1 MQKSDMKKLMR
12 TLLAGACATGLL
24 LGSFASQ
31 AAEFRERTL
40 RFAFQNVK
48 DHPQGQGAQKF
59 ADLLQESSGGKIK
72 VRLFPGGTLGGDVQ
86 TVSALQGGTL
96 DITVLNSGI
105 LAAQA
110 PDYAMLD
117 FPFLFNDVNEA
128 HAVMDGPV
136 GQKLAAQLNG
146 KGLLGLGYWDLGFRN
161 VTNSKHPINRLE
173 DMQGL
178 KIRVIQSPIYLETFS
193 ALGAN
198 PVPMAFPEV
207 YTGLEQRTIDG
218 QENPF
223 TVIEGSKFFEV
234 QKYLS
239 VTGHIFNPQ
248 SLIISQKT
256 WDRLNDDER
265 ALIKDAAAKAQVFQR
280 EVTAASMDKARAN
293 LQAHIAVN
301 DITPAEKDRFRQRV
315 QPVIDKFS
323 AQLDGSLVKLMY
335 DEIAKV
341 RAAP

>member
-1 MQKSDMKKLMR
+1 MESDMQTLIK
-12 TLLAGACATGLL
+12 TLLASACAAGLL
-24 LGSFASQ
+24 LGSLASQ
-31 AAEFRERTL
+31 AAEIRERTL

-48 DHPQGQGAQKF
+48 EHPQGQGAQKF
-59 ADLLQESSGGKIK
+59 ADLLAESSGGKIK

-110 PDYAMLD
+110 PDFAMLD
-117 FPFLFNDVNEA
+117 FPFLFNNVDEA
-128 HAVMDGPV
+128 HAVIDGPV
-136 GQKLAAQLNG
+136 GQKLAAQLDS
-146 KGLLGLGYWDLGFRN
+146 KGLVGLGYWDLGFRN
-161 VTNSKHPINRLE
+161 LTNNKHPVTKLE

-207 YTGLEQRTIDG
+207 YTGLDQGTIDG

-223 TVIEGSKFFEV
+223 TVIEGSKFYEV

-239 VTGHIFNPQ
+239 ITGHIFNPQ
-248 SLIISQKT
+248 SLIMSQKT
-256 WDRLNDDER
+256 WNRLNDDEK
-265 ALIKDAAAKAQVFQR
+265 ALIRAAATKAQQYQR
-280 EVTAASMDKARAN
+280 EITAAGMDKAQDN
-293 LQAHIAVN
+293 IKAHMTIN
-301 DITPAEKDRFRQRV
+301 DISPAEKDRFRQRV

-323 AQLDGSLVKLMY
+323 ATLDAGLVKMMY
-335 DEIAKV
+335 DEIARV
-341 RAAP
+341 RASR

>member
-1 MQKSDMKKLMR
+1 MQKLLK

-24 LGSFASQ
+24 LGSVASH
-31 AAEFRERTL
+31 AEEVRERTL

-48 DHPQGQGAQKF
+48 EHPQGQGAQKF
-59 ADLLQESSGGKIK
+59 ADLLSEKSGGKLK
-72 VRLFPGGTLGGDVQ
+72 VRLFAGGTLGGDVQ

-96 DITVLNSGI
+96 DLTVLNSGI

-110 PDYAMLD
+110 ADFAMLD
-117 FPFLFNDVNEA
+117 FPFLFNNVEEA
-128 HAVMDGPV
+128 HAVIDGPV
-136 GQKLAAQLNG
+136 GQKLAAQLDS
-146 KGLLGLGYWDLGFRN
+146 KGLVGLGYWDLGFRN
-161 VTNSKHPINRLE
+161 LTNSKRPVNKLE

-207 YTGLEQRTIDG
+207 YTGLEQHTIDG

-256 WDRLNDDER
+256 WSRLNDDEK
-265 ALIKDAAAKAQVFQR
+265 ALIREAAAQAQKYQR
-280 EVTAASMDKARAN
+280 EVTAASMNKARAT
-293 LQAHIAVN
+293 LEEKLAVN
-301 DITPAEKDRFRQRV
+301 DISAEEKDRFRERV
-315 QPVIDKFS
+315 QPVIEKFS
-323 AQLDGSLVKLMY
+323 KELDGNLVKMMY

-341 RAAP
+341 RAAQ

>member
-1 MQKSDMKKLMR
+1 MGKLMK

-24 LGSFASQ
+24 LTGVVSHAD
-31 AAEFRERTL
+31 EIRERTL

-48 DHPQGQGAQKF
+48 EHPQGQGAQKF
-59 ADLLQESSGGKIK
+59 ADLLGEKSGGKIK

-117 FPFLFNDVNEA
+117 FPFLFNNVEEA
-128 HAVMDGPV
+128 HAVIDGPV
-136 GQKLAAQLNG
+136 GQKLAAQLDS
-146 KGLLGLGYWDLGFRN
+146 KGLVGLGYWDLGFRN
-161 VTNSKHPINRLE
+161 LTNSKHPVTRLE

-207 YTGLEQRTIDG
+207 YTGLEQHTIDG

-223 TVIEGSKFFEV
+223 TVIEGNKFYEV

-256 WDRLNDDER
+256 WSRLNDDEKAMIR
-265 ALIKDAAAKAQVFQR
+265 AAAAEAQTFQR
-280 EVTAASMDKARAN
+280 EVTAASMDKAKAT
-293 LQAHIAVN
+293 LAAAMTVN
-301 DITPAEKDRFRQRV
+301 EISPAEKDRLRERV
-315 QPVIDKFS
+315 KPVVDKFAKS
-323 AQLDGSLVKLMY
+323 LDGDLVKTMY
-335 DEIAKV
+335 EEIAKV
-341 RAAP
+341 RSAQ

>member
-1 MQKSDMKKLMR
+1 MQKLMK

-24 LGSFASQ
+24 LGSVASH
-31 AAEFRERTL
+31 AEEIRERTL

-48 DHPQGQGAQKF
+48 EHPQGQGAQKF
-59 ADLLQESSGGKIK
+59 ADLLSEKSAGKLK

-110 PDYAMLD
+110 ADYAMLD
-117 FPFLFNDVNEA
+117 FPFLFNSVEEA
-128 HAVMDGPV
+128 HAVIDGPV
-136 GQKLAAQLNG
+136 GEKLAAQLDS
-146 KGLLGLGYWDLGFRN
+146 KGLIGLGYWDLGFRHM
-161 VTNSKHPINRLE
+161 TNSKRPVTKLE

-178 KIRVIQSPIYLETFS
+178 KVRVIQSPIYLETFT

-223 TVIEGSKFFEV
+223 TVVEGNKFFEV

-256 WDRLNDDER
+256 WNRLNDDEK
-265 ALIKDAAAKAQVFQR
+265 ALIREAASEAQKFQR
-280 EVTAASMDKARAN
+280 EVTAASMDKSRVA
-293 LQAHIAVN
+293 LEGEMAVN
-301 DITPAEKDRFRQRV
+301 DISVEEKDRFRERV
-315 QPVIDKFS
+315 QPVIEKFS
-323 AQLDGSLVKLMY
+323 KDLDAGLVKMMY

-341 RAAP
+341 RAAQ

>member
-1 MQKSDMKKLMR
+1 MGKLMK

-24 LGSFASQ
+24 LTAVASH
-31 AAEFRERTL
+31 ADEIRERTL

-48 DHPQGQGAQKF
+48 EHPQGQGAQKF
-59 ADLLQESSGGKIK
+59 ADLLSEKSGGKIK

-117 FPFLFNDVNEA
+117 FPFLFNNVEEA
-128 HAVMDGPV
+128 HAVIDGPV
-136 GQKLAAQLNG
+136 GQKLAAQLDS
-146 KGLLGLGYWDLGFRN
+146 KGLVGLGYWDLGFRN
-161 VTNSKHPINRLE
+161 LTNSKHPVTKLE

-207 YTGLEQRTIDG
+207 YTGLEQHTIDG

-223 TVIEGSKFFEV
+223 TVIEGNKFYEV

-256 WDRLNDDER
+256 WNRLNDDEK
-265 ALIKDAAAKAQVFQR
+265 ALIRAAAAEAQAFQR
-280 EVTAASMDKARAN
+280 EVTAASMDKAKAT
-293 LQAHIAVN
+293 LAAAMTVN
-301 DITPAEKDRFRQRV
+301 EISPAEKDRLRERV
-315 QPVIDKFS
+315 KPVVDKFAKS
-323 AQLDGSLVKLMY
+323 LDGDLVKTMY

-341 RAAP
+341 RAAH

>member
-1 MQKSDMKKLMR
+1 MGKLMK

-24 LGSFASQ
+24 LTGVASH
-31 AAEFRERTL
+31 ADEIRERTL

-48 DHPQGQGAQKF
+48 EHPQGQGAQKF
-59 ADLLQESSGGKIK
+59 ADLLSEKSGGKIK

-117 FPFLFNDVNEA
+117 FPFLFNNVEEA
-128 HAVMDGPV
+128 HAVIDGPV
-136 GQKLAAQLNG
+136 GQKLAAQLDS
-146 KGLLGLGYWDLGFRN
+146 KGLVGLGYWDLGFRHL
-161 VTNSKHPINRLE
+161 TNSKHPVTKLE
-173 DMQGL
+173 DLQGL
-178 KIRVIQSPIYLETFS
+178 KLRVIQSPIYLETFT

-207 YTGLEQRTIDG
+207 YTGLEQHTIDG

-223 TVIEGSKFFEV
+223 TVIEGNKFYEV

-256 WDRLNDDER
+256 WNRLNDDEKAMIR
-265 ALIKDAAAKAQVFQR
+265 AAAAEAQAFQR
-280 EVTAASMDKARAN
+280 EVTATSMDKAKATLASAMTIN
-293 LQAHIAVN
+293 E
-301 DITPAEKDRFRQRV
+301 ITPAEKDRFRERV
-315 QPVIDKFS
+315 QPVIDKFAES
-323 AQLDGSLVKLMY
+323 LDGELVKMMY
-335 DEIAKV
+335 DEISKV
-341 RAAP
+341 RAQ

>member
-1 MQKSDMKKLMR
+1 MQNLMK

-24 LGSFASQ
+24 LGSVVSH
-31 AAEFRERTL
+31 AEEIRERTL

-48 DHPQGQGAQKF
+48 EHPQGQGAQKF
-59 ADLLQESSGGKIK
+59 ADLLSEKSAGKLK

-110 PDYAMLD
+110 ADFAMLD
-117 FPFLFNDVNEA
+117 FPFLFNSVEEA
-128 HAVMDGPV
+128 HAVIDGPV
-136 GQKLAAQLNG
+136 GEKLAAQLDS
-146 KGLLGLGYWDLGFRN
+146 KGLIGLGYWDLGFRN
-161 VTNSKHPINRLE
+161 LTNNKRAVTKME

-207 YTGLEQRTIDG
+207 YTGLEQNTIDG

-223 TVIEGSKFFEV
+223 TVIEGNKFFEV

-256 WDRLNDDER
+256 WNRLNDDEK
-265 ALIKDAAAKAQVFQR
+265 ALIREAAGEAQKFQR
-280 EVTAASMDKARAN
+280 EVTAASMDKSRAA
-293 LQAHIAVN
+293 LEGEMAVN
-301 DITPAEKDRFRQRV
+301 DISPEEKDRFRERV
-315 QPVIDKFS
+315 QPVIEKFS
-323 AQLDGSLVKLMY
+323 ASLDGGLVKMMY

-341 RAAP
+341 RAAQ

>member
-1 MQKSDMKKLMR
+1 MQRLMK
-12 TLLAGACATGLL
+12 TLLAGACVTGLL
-24 LGSFASQ
+24 FGSVAAQ
-31 AAEFRERTL
+31 AAEIRERTL

-48 DHPQGQGAQKF
+48 EHPQGQGAQKF
-59 ADLLQESSGGKIK
+59 ADLLAESSGGKIK

-110 PDYAMLD
+110 PDFAMLD
-117 FPFLFNDVNEA
+117 FPFLFNDVKEA

-136 GQKLAAQLNG
+136 GQKLAAQLDS
-146 KGLLGLGYWDLGFRN
+146 KGLVGLGYWDLGFRN
-161 VTNSKHPINRLE
+161 VTNSKQPINRLE

-248 SLIISQKT
+248 SLIIGQKT
-256 WDRLNDDER
+256 WNRLNDDEK
-265 ALIKDAAAKAQVFQR
+265 ALIRDAAAKAQVFQR
-280 EVTAASMDKARAN
+280 EVTAASMDKARAS

-301 DITPAEKDRFRQRV
+301 DISPAEKDRFRERV
-315 QPVIDKFS
+315 KPVIDKFS
-323 AQLDGSLVKLMY
+323 KQLDAGLVKQMY

>member
-1 MQKSDMKKLMR
+1 MQRLMK

-24 LGSFASQ
+24 LSSLASQ
-31 AAEFRERTL
+31 AAEISERTL

-48 DHPQGQGAQKF
+48 EHPQGQGAQKF
-59 ADLLQESSGGKIK
+59 ADLLAESSGGKIK

-117 FPFLFNDVNEA
+117 FPFLFNDVKEA
-128 HAVMDGPV
+128 HAVIDGAV
-136 GQKLAAQLNG
+136 GQKLTAQLDS
-146 KGLLGLGYWDLGFRN
+146 KGLVGLGYWDLGFRN
-161 VTNSKHPINRLE
+161 VTNSKTPITRLE

-248 SLIISQKT
+248 SLIIGQKT
-256 WDRLNDDER
+256 WNKLNDDEK
-265 ALIKDAAAKAQVFQR
+265 ALIRDAAAKAQVFQR

-293 LQAHIAVN
+293 LEQHIAVN
-301 DITPAEKDRFRQRV
+301 DISPAEKDRFRERV
-315 QPVIDKFS
+315 KPVIEKFS
-323 AQLDGSLVKLMY
+323 RQLDQSLVKLMY

>member
-1 MQKSDMKKLMR
+1 MGKLMK

-24 LGSFASQ
+24 LTGVASH
-31 AAEFRERTL
+31 ADEIRERTL

-48 DHPQGQGAQKF
+48 EHPQGQGAQKF
-59 ADLLQESSGGKIK
+59 ADLLSEKSGGKIK

-117 FPFLFNDVNEA
+117 FPFLFNNVEEA
-128 HAVMDGPV
+128 HAVIDGPV
-136 GQKLAAQLNG
+136 GQKLAAQLDS
-146 KGLLGLGYWDLGFRN
+146 KGLVGLGYWDLGFRN
-161 VTNSKHPINRLE
+161 LTNSKHPVTKLE

-178 KIRVIQSPIYLETFS
+178 KIRVIQSPIYLETFA

-207 YTGLEQRTIDG
+207 YTGLEQHTIDG

-223 TVIEGSKFFEV
+223 TVIEGNKFYEV

-256 WDRLNDDER
+256 WNRLNDDEKAMIR
-265 ALIKDAAAKAQVFQR
+265 AAAAEAQTFQR
-280 EVTAASMDKARAN
+280 EVTAASMDKAKAT
-293 LQAHIAVN
+293 LAAAMTVN
-301 DITPAEKDRFRQRV
+301 EITPAEKDRLRERV
-315 QPVIDKFS
+315 KPVIDKFAKS
-323 AQLDGSLVKLMY
+323 LDGDLVKTMY
-335 DEIAKV
+335 EEIAKV
-341 RAAP
+341 RTAQ

>member
-1 MQKSDMKKLMR
+1 MQKLMK

-24 LGSFASQ
+24 LGSVASH
-31 AAEFRERTL
+31 AEEIRERTL

-48 DHPQGQGAQKF
+48 EHPQGQGAQKF
-59 ADLLQESSGGKIK
+59 ADLLSEKSAGKLK

-110 PDYAMLD
+110 ADYAMLD
-117 FPFLFNDVNEA
+117 FPFLFNSVEEA
-128 HAVMDGPV
+128 HAVIDGPV
-136 GQKLAAQLNG
+136 GEKLAAQLDS
-146 KGLLGLGYWDLGFRN
+146 KGLIGLGYWDLGFRHM
-161 VTNSKHPINRLE
+161 TNSKRPVTKLE

-178 KIRVIQSPIYLETFS
+178 KVRVIQSPIYLETFT

-223 TVIEGSKFFEV
+223 TVVEGNKFFEV

-256 WDRLNDDER
+256 WNRLNDDEK
-265 ALIKDAAAKAQVFQR
+265 ALIREAASEAQKFQR
-280 EVTAASMDKARAN
+280 EVTAASMDKSRAA
-293 LQAHIAVN
+293 LEGEMAVN
-301 DITPAEKDRFRQRV
+301 DISVEEKDRFRERV
-315 QPVIDKFS
+315 QPVIEKFS
-323 AQLDGSLVKLMY
+323 KDLDAGLVKMMY

-341 RAAP
+341 RAAQ

>member
-1 MQKSDMKKLMR
+1 MQKIIKS
-12 TLLAGACATGLL
+12 LLAGACATSLL
-24 LGSFASQ
+24 LASMTSN
-31 AAEFRERTL
+31 AAEIRERTL

-48 DHPQGQGAQKF
+48 EHPQGQGAQKF
-59 ADLLQESSGGKIK
+59 ADLLTESSGGKIK

-96 DITVLNSGI
+96 DLTVLNSGI

-110 PDYAMLD
+110 KDFAMLD
-117 FPFLFNDVNEA
+117 FPFLFNNVEEA
-128 HAVMDGPV
+128 HAVIDGPV
-136 GQKLAAQLNG
+136 GQKLAAQLDS
-146 KGLLGLGYWDLGFRN
+146 KGLINLGYWDLGFRN
-161 VTNSKHPINRLE
+161 ITNSKHPINKLE

-198 PVPMAFPEV
+198 PVAMAFPEV
-207 YTGLEQRTIDG
+207 YTGLEQHTIDG

-223 TVIEGSKFFEV
+223 TVIEGSKFYEV

-248 SLIISQKT
+248 SFIIGKKT
-256 WDRLNDDER
+256 WDRLNDDEK
-265 ALIKDAAAKAQVFQR
+265 ALIKDAAAKAQSYQR
-280 EVTAASMDKARAN
+280 EVTATSMGNARGN
-293 LQAHIAVN
+293 LEKHVAVN
-301 DITPAEKDRFRQRV
+301 DISAEEKDRFRERV
-315 QPVIDKFS
+315 QPVIEKFS
-323 AQLDGSLVKLMY
+323 KELDGSLVKMMY

-341 RAAP
+341 RVGQ

>member
-1 MQKSDMKKLMR
+1 MQRLMK
-12 TLLAGACATGLL
+12 TLLAGACVTGLL
-24 LGSFASQ
+24 LGSVTAQ
-31 AAEFRERTL
+31 AAEIRERTL

-48 DHPQGQGAQKF
+48 EHPQGQGAQKF
-59 ADLLQESSGGKIK
+59 ADLLAESSGGKIK

-110 PDYAMLD
+110 PDFAMLD
-117 FPFLFNDVNEA
+117 FPFLFNDVKEA

-136 GQKLAAQLNG
+136 GQKLAAQLDS
-146 KGLLGLGYWDLGFRN
+146 KGLVGLGYWDLGFRN
-161 VTNSKHPINRLE
+161 VTNSKRAINRLE

-207 YTGLEQRTIDG
+207 YTGLEQHTIDG

-256 WDRLNDDER
+256 WNRLNDDEK
-265 ALIKDAAAKAQVFQR
+265 ALIRDAAAKAQVFQR
-280 EVTAASMDKARAN
+280 EVTAASMDKARAT

-301 DITPAEKDRFRQRV
+301 DISPAEKDRFRERV

-323 AQLDGSLVKLMY
+323 KQLDAGLVKQMY

>member
-1 MQKSDMKKLMR
+1 MQKLMK

-24 LGSFASQ
+24 LGSVAGH
-31 AAEFRERTL
+31 AAEIRERTL

-48 DHPQGQGAQKF
+48 EHPQGQGAQKF
-59 ADLLQESSGGKIK
+59 ADLLSEKSGGKLK

-110 PDYAMLD
+110 ADFAMLD
-117 FPFLFNDVNEA
+117 FPFLFNNAEEA
-128 HAVMDGPV
+128 HAVIDGPV
-136 GQKLAAQLNG
+136 GQKLAAQLDS
-146 KGLLGLGYWDLGFRN
+146 KGLVGLGYWDLGFRHL
-161 VTNSKHPINRLE
+161 TNSKHPVAKLE

-178 KIRVIQSPIYLETFS
+178 KVRVIQSPIYLETFS

-207 YTGLEQRTIDG
+207 YTGLEQHTIDG

-223 TVIEGSKFFEV
+223 TVIEGNKFYEV

-256 WDRLNDDER
+256 WNRLNDDEK
-265 ALIKDAAAKAQVFQR
+265 ALIREAASEAQKFQR
-280 EVTAASMDKARAN
+280 EVTAASMDKAKAT
-293 LQAHIAVN
+293 LAGAMAVN
-301 DITPAEKDRFRQRV
+301 EITPAEKDRFRERV
-315 QPVIDKFS
+315 QPVIDKFAKS
-323 AQLDGSLVKLMY
+323 LDGELVKMMY
-335 DEIAKV
+335 AEIAKV
-341 RAAP
+341 RAGQ

>member
-1 MQKSDMKKLMR
+1 MGQLMK

-24 LGSFASQ
+24 LGSVVSHAD
-31 AAEFRERTL
+31 EIRERTL

-48 DHPQGQGAQKF
+48 EHPQGQGAQKF
-59 ADLLQESSGGKIK
+59 ADLLSEKSGGKIK

-117 FPFLFNDVNEA
+117 FPFLFNNVEEA
-128 HAVMDGPV
+128 HAVIDGPV
-136 GQKLAAQLNG
+136 GQKLAAQLDS
-146 KGLLGLGYWDLGFRN
+146 KGLVGLGYWDLGFRN
-161 VTNSKHPINRLE
+161 LTNSKHPVTKLE

-207 YTGLEQRTIDG
+207 YTGLEQHTIDG

-223 TVIEGSKFFEV
+223 TVIEGNKFYEV

-256 WDRLNDDER
+256 WNRLNDDEKAMIR
-265 ALIKDAAAKAQVFQR
+265 AAAAEAQIFQR
-280 EVTAASMDKARAN
+280 EVTAAGMDKAKAT
-293 LQAHIAVN
+293 LASAMTVN
-301 DITPAEKDRFRQRV
+301 EITPEEKDRLRERV
-315 QPVIDKFS
+315 KPVIDKFAKS
-323 AQLDGSLVKLMY
+323 LDGDLVKTMY
-335 DEIAKV
+335 EEIAKV
-341 RAAP
+341 RAAQ

>member
-1 MQKSDMKKLMR
+1 MGKLMK

-24 LGSFASQ
+24 LTGVASH
-31 AAEFRERTL
+31 ADEIRERTL

-48 DHPQGQGAQKF
+48 EHPQGQGAQKF
-59 ADLLQESSGGKIK
+59 ADLLGEKSGGKIK

-117 FPFLFNDVNEA
+117 FPFLFNNVEEA
-128 HAVMDGPV
+128 HAVIDGPV
-136 GQKLAAQLNG
+136 GQKLAAQLDS
-146 KGLLGLGYWDLGFRN
+146 KGLVGLGYWDLGFRN
-161 VTNSKHPINRLE
+161 LTNSKHPVTKLE

-178 KIRVIQSPIYLETFS
+178 KIRVIQSPIYLETFA

-207 YTGLEQRTIDG
+207 YTGLEQHTIDG

-223 TVIEGSKFFEV
+223 TVIEGNKFYEV

-256 WDRLNDDER
+256 WNRLNDDEKAMIR
-265 ALIKDAAAKAQVFQR
+265 AAAAEAQTFQR
-280 EVTAASMDKARAN
+280 EVTAASMDKAKAT
-293 LQAHIAVN
+293 LAAAMTVN
-301 DITPAEKDRFRQRV
+301 EITPAEKDRLRERV
-315 QPVIDKFS
+315 KPVVDKFAKS
-323 AQLDGSLVKLMY
+323 LDGDLVKTMY
-335 DEIAKV
+335 EEIAKV
-341 RAAP
+341 RAAQ

>member
-1 MQKSDMKKLMR
+1 MGKLMK

-24 LGSFASQ
+24 LTGVASH
-31 AAEFRERTL
+31 ADEIRERTL

-48 DHPQGQGAQKF
+48 EHPQGQGAQKF
-59 ADLLQESSGGKIK
+59 ADLLGEKSGGKIK

-117 FPFLFNDVNEA
+117 FPFLFNNVEEA
-128 HAVMDGPV
+128 HAVIDGPV
-136 GQKLAAQLNG
+136 GQKLAAQLDS
-146 KGLLGLGYWDLGFRN
+146 KGLVGLGYWDLGFRN
-161 VTNSKHPINRLE
+161 LTNSKHPVTKLE

-207 YTGLEQRTIDG
+207 YTGLEQHTIDG

-223 TVIEGSKFFEV
+223 TVIEGNKFYEV

-256 WDRLNDDER
+256 WNRLNEDEKAMIR
-265 ALIKDAAAKAQVFQR
+265 AAAAEAQTFQR
-280 EVTAASMDKARAN
+280 EVTAASMDKAKAT
-293 LQAHIAVN
+293 LAAAMTVN
-301 DITPAEKDRFRQRV
+301 EISPAEKDRLRERV
-315 QPVIDKFS
+315 KPVVDKFAKS
-323 AQLDGSLVKLMY
+323 LDGDLVKTMY
-335 DEIAKV
+335 AEIAKV
-341 RAAP
+341 RAAQ

>member
-1 MQKSDMKKLMR
+1 MKTLIK
-12 TLLAGACATGLL
+12 TLLAGACATGLIL
-24 LGSFASQ
+24 ASMSSQ
-31 AAEFRERTL
+31 AADIRERTL

-59 ADLLQESSGGKIK
+59 ADLLAESSGGKIK
-72 VRLFPGGTLGGDVQ
+72 VRLFPGGTLGGDLQ

-110 PDYAMLD
+110 PDFAMLD
-117 FPFLFNDVNEA
+117 FPFLFNNVQEA
-128 HAVMDGPV
+128 HAVIDGPV
-136 GQKLAAQLNG
+136 GQKLAAQLDN
-146 KGLLGLGYWDLGFRN
+146 KGLVSLGYWDLGFRHL
-161 VTNSKHPINRLE
+161 TNSKHPVTKIE

-178 KIRVIQSPIYLETFS
+178 KVRVIQSPIYLETFS

-198 PVPMAFPEV
+198 PVAMAFPEV

-223 TVIEGSKFFEV
+223 TVIEGNKFYEV

-248 SLIISQKT
+248 SLIIGQKT
-256 WDRLNDDER
+256 WNRLNDDEKTLMR
-265 ALIKDAAAKAQVFQR
+265 NAAKEAQEYQR
-280 EVTAASMDKARAN
+280 KVTAESMDKARDN
-293 LQAHIAVN
+293 LAKNIAIN
-301 DITPAEKDRFRQRV
+301 DISPAEMDRFREKV
-315 QPVIDKFS
+315 QPVVDKF
-323 AQLDGSLVKLMY
+323 AKTVDAGLVKTMY
-335 DEIAKV
+335 EEIAKV
-341 RAAP
+341 RQAQ

>member
-1 MQKSDMKKLMR
+1 MQQLMK

-24 LGSFASQ
+24 LSSAVSHS
-31 AAEFRERTL
+31 EEIRERTL

-48 DHPQGQGAQKF
+48 EHPQGQGAQKF
-59 ADLLQESSGGKIK
+59 ADLLSEKSGGKLK

-110 PDYAMLD
+110 ADYAMLD
-117 FPFLFNDVNEA
+117 FPFLFNSVEEA
-128 HAVMDGPV
+128 HAVIDGPV
-136 GQKLAAQLNG
+136 GEKLSAQLDS
-146 KGLLGLGYWDLGFRN
+146 KGLVGLGYWDLGFRN
-161 VTNSKHPINRLE
+161 LSNSKHAVTKLE

-178 KIRVIQSPIYLETFS
+178 KVRVIQSPIYLETFS

-207 YTGLEQRTIDG
+207 YTALEQKTIDG

-223 TVIEGSKFFEV
+223 TVIEGNKFFEV

-256 WDRLNDDER
+256 WSRLNDDEKG
-265 ALIKDAAAKAQVFQR
+265 LIREAAAEAQKFQR
-280 EVTAASMDKARAN
+280 EVTAASMDKSRAA
-293 LQAHIAVN
+293 LEAEMAVN
-301 DITPAEKDRFRQRV
+301 DISVEEKDRFRERV
-315 QPVIDKFS
+315 QPVIEKFS
-323 AQLDGSLVKLMY
+323 KDLDAGLVKMMY

-341 RAAP
+341 RAAQ

>member
-1 MQKSDMKKLMR
+1 MGKLMK

-24 LGSFASQ
+24 LTAVASH
-31 AAEFRERTL
+31 ADEIRERTL

-48 DHPQGQGAQKF
+48 EHPQGQGAQKF
-59 ADLLQESSGGKIK
+59 ADLLSEKSGGKIK

-117 FPFLFNDVNEA
+117 FPFLFNNVEEA
-128 HAVMDGPV
+128 HAVIDGPV
-136 GQKLAAQLNG
+136 GQKLAAQLDS
-146 KGLLGLGYWDLGFRN
+146 KGLVGLGYWDLGFRN
-161 VTNSKHPINRLE
+161 LTNSKHPVTKLE

-207 YTGLEQRTIDG
+207 YTGLEQHTIDG

-223 TVIEGSKFFEV
+223 TVIEGNKFYEV

-256 WDRLNDDER
+256 WNRLNDDEKAMIR
-265 ALIKDAAAKAQVFQR
+265 AAAAEAQTFQR
-280 EVTAASMDKARAN
+280 EVTAASMDKAKAT
-293 LQAHIAVN
+293 LAAAMTVN
-301 DITPAEKDRFRQRV
+301 EISPAEKDRLRERV
-315 QPVIDKFS
+315 KPVVDKFAKS
-323 AQLDGSLVKLMY
+323 LDGDLVKTMY
-335 DEIAKV
+335 EEIAKV
-341 RAAP
+341 RAAQ

>member
-1 MQKSDMKKLMR
+1 MGQLMK

-24 LGSFASQ
+24 LGSVVSHAD
-31 AAEFRERTL
+31 EIRERTL

-48 DHPQGQGAQKF
+48 EHPQGQGAQKF
-59 ADLLQESSGGKIK
+59 ADLLSEKSGGKLK

-110 PDYAMLD
+110 ADFAMLD
-117 FPFLFNDVNEA
+117 FPFLFNNAEEA
-128 HAVMDGPV
+128 HAVIDGPV
-136 GQKLAAQLNG
+136 GQKLAAQLDS
-146 KGLLGLGYWDLGFRN
+146 KGLVGLGYWDLGFRN
-161 VTNSKHPINRLE
+161 LTNSKHPVTKLE

-207 YTGLEQRTIDG
+207 YTGLEQHTIDG

-223 TVIEGSKFFEV
+223 TVIEGNKFFEV

-239 VTGHIFNPQ
+239 ETGHIFNPQ

-256 WDRLNDDER
+256 WNRLNDDEKN
-265 ALIKDAAAKAQVFQR
+265 LIRQAAAEAQKFQR
-280 EVTAASMDKARAN
+280 EVTAASMDKAKATLAGAMTFN
-293 LQAHIAVN
+293 EISP
-301 DITPAEKDRFRQRV
+301 TEKDRFRERV
-315 QPVIDKFS
+315 QPVIDKFAKS
-323 AQLDGSLVKLMY
+323 LDANLVKMMY

-341 RAAP
+341 RAAQ

>member
-1 MQKSDMKKLMR
+1 MQRLMK

-24 LGSFASQ
+24 LGSVVSH
-31 AAEFRERTL
+31 AEEIRERTL

-48 DHPQGQGAQKF
+48 EHPQGQGAQKF
-59 ADLLQESSGGKIK
+59 ADLLSEKSAGKLK

-110 PDYAMLD
+110 ADFAMLD
-117 FPFLFNDVNEA
+117 FPFLFNSVEEA
-128 HAVMDGPV
+128 HAVIDGPV
-136 GQKLAAQLNG
+136 GQKLAAQLDS
-146 KGLLGLGYWDLGFRN
+146 KGLVGLGYWDLGFRN
-161 VTNSKHPINRLE
+161 LTNSKRAVTKLE

-178 KIRVIQSPIYLETFS
+178 KIRVIQSPIYLETFA

-207 YTGLEQRTIDG
+207 YTGLEQHTIDG

-223 TVIEGSKFFEV
+223 TVIEGNKFFEV

-256 WDRLNDDER
+256 WSRLNDDEK
-265 ALIKDAAAKAQVFQR
+265 ALIREAATEAQKFQR
-280 EVTAASMDKARAN
+280 EVTAAGMDKSRAA
-293 LQAHIAVN
+293 LEGEMAVN
-301 DITPAEKDRFRQRV
+301 DISPEEKDRFRERV
-315 QPVIDKFS
+315 QPVIEKFS
-323 AQLDGSLVKLMY
+323 ASLDGDLVKMMY
-335 DEIAKV
+335 DEIARV
-341 RAAP
+341 RAAQ